1 MEKAECSFKVLLI
14 INHLSLISKFHI
26 YKARDSKKMNF
37 ETMKKKKEKIRNK
50 EKDLAQNNINKVAG
64 YKINGRLLNKF
75 RSFLNKF

>member
-37 ETMKKKKEKIRNK
+37 ETMKKKKTVKIRNK

-64 YKINGRLLNKF
+64 YKIF
-75 RSFLNKF
+75 